1 MFVVMRYGFVV
12 VWTIFVIVMSLLPK
26 SSIDVGNIHFFK
38 GFDKIVHLFFYA
50 ILMFLWIKDFKLFEK
65 SDNKAKKFIFGIF
78 YCISLGV
85 ILEICQ
91 KYLEIGRSFDTFDII
106 ANISGAIIVA
116 VFLNHKI
123 FKNEF

>member
-1 MFVVMRYGFVV
+1 MFVVMKYGYVV
-12 VWTIFVIVMSLLPK
+12 GWTIFVIVMSLLPK
-26 SSIDVGNIHFFK
+26 SSLDVGSVRFFK
-38 GFDKIVHLFFYA
+38 GFDKIVHFFFYA
-50 ILMFLWIKDFKLFEK
+50 ILMIVWIKDFRLLKKTE
-65 SDNKAKKFIFGIF
+65 NKIRRYVFGIF

-91 KYLEIGRSFDTFDII
+91 KNLENGRSFDTFDII
-106 ANISGAIIVA
+106 ANISGVIFVV